1 MPFVRDVVEQIEEG
15 QIGCYGLLKDDE
27 VIYVGAGEIRGSLL
41 KHLDGEPPSLRDCP
55 PTHWIGA
62 AVPDPHGL
70 LPELLEEYRP
80 RCNEP
85 RAGSAGPFVSD

>member
-15 QIGCYGLLKDDE
+15 QIGCYGLLKDGE
-27 VIYVGAGEIRGSLL
+27 VIYVGAGEIRSCMLAHLGGQPASLQ
-41 KHLDGEPPSLRDCP
+41 GCP

-62 AVPDPHGL
+62 EVPDPDTL

-85 RAGSAGPFVSD
+85 RAGSAGPSVSD